1 MSAMMIRRWDCEKSI
16 LDDRTV
22 YGVYWSYIVLCAGTH
37 GEAEKL
43 GNPCQNRP
51 IRS

>member
-22 YGVYWSYIVLCAGTH
+22 YGVYWSYSTMCGDSWRS
-37 GEAEKL
+37 GEIGESLSK
-43 GNPCQNRP
+43 
-51 IRS
+51 